1 MVDECI
7 VYRVSKCL
15 LLSCLLVIEDLNDNF
30 RNGMIQIDI
39 A

>member
-1 MVDECI
+1 MYI
-7 VYRVSKCL
+7 VYRVSQCP

-30 RNGMIQIDI
+30 RIGMIQIDI